1 MRKYIYIL
9 ISILF
14 LTSFSGIESDKNF
27 LFQVWTYESS
37 NREKVVLK
45 SNIKFQK
52 NEPGMEFKENGILK
66 VKQNIGWCGTPPIR
80 YEIVEGTWTIDKD
93 STLYLEYK
101 NWNGIVSQKS
111 KIIKLTSD
119 ELILQHLKK

>member
-1 MRKYIYIL
+1 MRKYIYIF
-9 ISILF
+9 ICILF
-14 LTSFSGIESDKNF
+14 LTSFSGIESDENF

-45 SNIKFQK
+45 SKTKFQK
-52 NEPGMEFKENGILK
+52 NEPGIEFKENGILK
-66 VKQNIGWCGTPPIR
+66 VKQNNGWWGTPPIS

-93 STLYLEYK
+93 SILYLEYK